1 MPNFGSSFLGGGEG
15 SFGLG
20 LGFGGGGGGGDGAG
34 LSNISTSVCLIMG
47 SFFFISGFLGW
58 STSNQ
63 KICLIYQIKNLKKKF
78 FWCLPKNFAQLRL
91 IKNWSYFSIISAL
104 FS

>member
-1 MPNFGSSFLGGGEG
+1 VPNFGSSFLGGGEG

-47 SFFFISGFLGW
+47 SFFFISGFLG
-58 STSNQ
+58 
-63 KICLIYQIKNLKKKF
+63 
-78 FWCLPKNFAQLRL
+78 
-91 IKNWSYFSIISAL
+91 
-104 FS
+104 

>member
-34 LSNISTSVCLIMG
+34 LSNISTSGCLIMG
-47 SFFFISGFLGW
+47 SFF
-58 STSNQ
+58 NQ
-63 KICLIYQIKNLKKKF
+63 QIY
-78 FWCLPKNFAQLRL
+78 
-91 IKNWSYFSIISAL
+91 
-104 FS
+104 